1 VGEEA
6 KNAQNRAVAHSILT
20 IAYHLISR
28 QEPYKDLAADY
39 FDKQRP
45 ESVKKRLI
53 KRLEKLGYQVNLE
66 PVPVAS

>member
-1 VGEEA
+1 V
-6 KNAQNRAVAHSILT
+6 

-28 QEPYKDLAADY
+28 QEPYQDLGADY

-53 KRLEKLGYQVNLE
+53 KREHPSFYL
-66 PVPVAS
+66 ASKD